1 MAEKAIDYSILWSNN
16 PAMDKFGAMKT
27 FVRIVDCGNLTNAAD
42 TLDTSLPTVVRTLA
56 ALERELGVTLLKRT
70 TRRIH
75 LTDEGTQYLGRCRDI
90 LAATQEAEDMLV
102 ARRTE
107 PVGKLA
113 VTASVAFGRRYLTP
127 IVYGFLRRY
136 PKVSADV
143 LLVDRVVDLVDEGID
158 AAIRIAHLRDSS
170 IVGNQVGRVRRVICA
185 SEKYLRQHGVPQIPS
200 DIRAHRCVRHVG
212 LSPRN
217 EWRFQAG
224 SRQQAV
230 PIDCVLTCNE
240 IDGAVDACIEG
251 LGLGMFLS
259 YMVAPYRKTGQLK
272 YILESFETEPIP
284 VQVVYPQARLMSNR
298 VRVFVDECVAKLRRV
313 KFD

>member
-16 PAMDKFGAMKT
+16 PDMDKFGAMKT
-27 FVRIVDCGNLTNAAD
+27 FVRIVEAGSLTNAAD
-42 TLDTSLPTVVRTLA
+42 SLDTSLPTVVRTLA

-75 LTDEGTQYLGRCRDI
+75 LTDEGTQYLERCRDI
-90 LAATQEAEDMLV
+90 LTATQEAEDILV

-107 PVGKLA
+107 PVGKLS

-127 IVYGFLRRY
+127 IVYGFLQRY

-143 LLVDRVVDLVDEGID
+143 LLVDRVVDLIDEGID

-170 IVGNQVGRVRRVICA
+170 IVAIEVGRVRRVVCA
-185 SEKYLRQHGVPQIPS
+185 SEKYLRQHGVPQIPR
-200 DIRAHRCVRHVG
+200 DIRAHRCIRHLG

-217 EWRFQAG
+217 EWQFQAG
-224 SRQQAV
+224 SRQQAI
-230 PIDCVLTCNE
+230 PIDSVLTCNE
-240 IDGAVDACIEG
+240 IDGAIDACIEG

-259 YMVAPYRKTGQLK
+259 YMVAPYRKAGQLK
-272 YILESFETEPIP
+272 YILESFETKPIP
-284 VQVVYPQARLMSNR
+284 VQVVYPQTRLMSNR
-298 VRVFVDECVAKLRRV
+298 VRVFVNECVTKLRHA